1 MSRAVSPSV
10 GRSYSLARVAR
21 CWGIPRA
28 TVYRHRTEVAPMT
41 QRRPGPV
48 GPCDDATLLEHIKQA
63 IAESRFTG
71 EGYRK
76 IWAKLRFAGIRTSPG
91 RVRRLMGENGLS
103 APHRLPK
110 RPGSVHDGKITTEA
124 VEVMWGTNMT
134 QTVTLGEGLAHVFV
148 AVDHCNTECLGNPC
162 PPRPQARA
170 SC

>member
-21 CWGIPRA
+21 CWRIPRA
-28 TVYRHRTEVAPMT
+28 TVYRHRKEVAPMT
-41 QRRPGPV
+41 RRRPGPV
-48 GPCDDATLLEHIKQA
+48 GPCDDVTLLEHIKRA

-110 RPGSVHDGKITTEA
+110 RPGPISARPELD
-124 VEVMWGTNMT
+124 
-134 QTVTLGEGLAHVFV
+134 QAH
-148 AVDHCNTECLGNPC
+148 
-162 PPRPQARA
+162 
-170 SC
+170 